1 MIKRTVGNTQQV
13 VVPLYTRTLH
23 EDGTVSVEAYT
34 PSADDVVTASLA
46 GKRVYNYP
54 TTIGE
59 GCIIFSIIGVEVAD
73 VYALRVL
80 VVKADGSRMRYYT
93 ENAIELT
100 HETIEDDEQGAEFTA
115 SGIVLDAAYYLFAKG
130 DKGDTGNGI
139 DRIEL
144 TRTSVDGK
152 RNTYTIY
159 YTDGRRY
166 SYTIDNGADGKGID
180 HIAKTATEGL
190 VDTYTIYY
198 TDGTT
203 STYQVTNGQ
212 GGGTVDAYTKAEA
225 DARFAKSND
234 ATQDIKARGIRVDVL
249 SFEDGSLNTS
259 NGNLI
264 YDGDKVITEGDAVP
278 LTRKV
283 NGQPLTAD
291 ITLDGNNINA
301 TLGEATTT
309 INNVIEFIGMGINMK
324 QDALVSGDNIKTI
337 NGESILGSGDIV
349 VEGGT
354 EEIYIGTGTPPEDA
368 KIAINPN
375 ENFVSIEQTTGQS
388 TTSVMSQKAV
398 TDALAGAWGWKAS
411 VVLRPFDDVQTAYNM
426 TAMDFA
432 TGTFT
437 IDGTHNIAVGD
448 MVTIIPNFK
457 VSRVYSNMVTQRLNR
472 MVSGAYP
479 CAAVTGVDGN
489 NVVVEGFINASQS
502 ALTANQWLIVK
513 RSHSRVIIELPD
525 YFKHKE
531 ISVRIQGFTT
541 QTTGWNN
548 GTIDVIKGTVVSN
561 YTNKITADCGHGS
574 YLDELCEFYMD
585 RAIRYDMAAICRMD
599 TTGSYRTNYVVVQ
612 GNSYNMADTDHIWFE
627 PNLCV
632 YGNYI
637 TIKEL

>member
-13 VVPLYTRTLH
+13 VVPLYIRTLH

-212 GGGTVDAYTKAEA
+212 GGGTVDAYTKAES
-225 DARFAKSND
+225 DAKFAKSND

-249 SFEDGSLNTS
+249 SFEDGSLSTS

-264 YDGDKVITEGDAVP
+264 YDGDKVLTEGDAVP
-278 LTRKV
+278 LTRTI
-283 NGQPLTAD
+283 NGQPLSAD
-291 ITLDGNNINA
+291 VTLDGNNINA
-301 TLGEATTT
+301 TIGEATTT
-309 INNVIEFIGMGINMK
+309 INNVIEFIGIGINMK
-324 QDALVSGDNIKTI
+324 QDTLVSGDNIKTI
-337 NGESILGSGDIV
+337 NGESVLGSGDIV
-349 VEGGT
+349 
-354 EEIYIGTGTPPEDA
+354 TPTTP
-368 KIAINPN
+368 
-375 ENFVSIEQTTGQS
+375 VVQTTGQS
-388 TTSVMSQKAV
+388 TTAVMSQKAV
-398 TDALAGAWGWKAS
+398 TDIIGNVEQLLAS
-411 VVLRPFDDVQTAYNM
+411 
-426 TAMDFA
+426 
-432 TGTFT
+432 
-437 IDGTHNIAVGD
+437 I
-448 MVTIIPNFK
+448 
-457 VSRVYSNMVTQRLNR
+457 
-472 MVSGAYP
+472 
-479 CAAVTGVDGN
+479 
-489 NVVVEGFINASQS
+489 
-502 ALTANQWLIVK
+502 
-513 RSHSRVIIELPD
+513 
-525 YFKHKE
+525 
-531 ISVRIQGFTT
+531 
-541 QTTGWNN
+541 
-548 GTIDVIKGTVVSN
+548 
-561 YTNKITADCGHGS
+561 
-574 YLDELCEFYMD
+574 
-585 RAIRYDMAAICRMD
+585 
-599 TTGSYRTNYVVVQ
+599 
-612 GNSYNMADTDHIWFE
+612 
-627 PNLCV
+627 
-632 YGNYI
+632 
-637 TIKEL
+637 